1 MNNNLKLKARKLVA
15 DLIDSTLIGGWQLSE
30 DDKEDELI
38 SNEIRKIES
47 DLRSITQ
54 LSESQ
59 YETYSKLCEIK
70 EREKRIA
77 KREKEILINS
87 QKIYNLGSP
96 VISYYKP
103 KEFHDSFI
111 DSKSEEMY
119 DEETTMSE
127 YLDAIDFNSDY
138 G

>member
-1 MNNNLKLKARKLVA
+1 MNNSELKARKLVA
-15 DLIDSTLIGGWQLSE
+15 DLIDSALIGGWQLSE
-30 DDKEDELI
+30 NDEEDELI
-38 SNEIRKIES
+38 ANEIRKIES

-59 YETYSKLCEIK
+59 YETYSELCEIK
-70 EREKRIA
+70 KREKRIA

-87 QKIYNLGSP
+87 QKFHSLGSP
-96 VISYYKP
+96 VIINKP
-103 KEFHDSFI
+103 KEYDGFN

-119 DEETTMSE
+119 DKETTMSE